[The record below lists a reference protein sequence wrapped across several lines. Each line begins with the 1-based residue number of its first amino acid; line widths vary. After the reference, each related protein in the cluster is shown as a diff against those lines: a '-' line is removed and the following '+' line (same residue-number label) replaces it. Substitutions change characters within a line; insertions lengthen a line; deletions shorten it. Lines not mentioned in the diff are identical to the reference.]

1 MGKIPLYDGGQNP
14 VRGNYGQILKKKFQK
29 NFDKFRLLF
38 YLCKMNGEEFDN
50 SYEESK
56 IQRLEG
62 EIFEMKSTLK
72 NHRDKERIY
81 QEILS
86 DINNSIIEL
95 FKREEEN
102 IRFNMGEETDYRQCM
117 IGMKEYMDNIKR
129 EYKGKIKF

>member
-1 MGKIPLYDGGQNP
+1 
-14 VRGNYGQILKKKFQK
+14 
-29 NFDKFRLLF
+29 
-38 YLCKMNGEEFDN
+38 MNGEEFDN

-102 IRFNMGEETDYRQCM
+102 KRFNLGEETDYRQCM